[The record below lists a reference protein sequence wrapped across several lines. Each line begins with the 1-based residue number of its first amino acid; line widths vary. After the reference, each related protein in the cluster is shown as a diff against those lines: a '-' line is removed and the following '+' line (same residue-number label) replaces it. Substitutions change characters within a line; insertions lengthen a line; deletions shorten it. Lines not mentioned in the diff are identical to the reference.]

1 MSRPHNWMRVA
12 SLTTTR
18 AIYPAVRLFAS
29 SWKVSGHSVA
39 VASFPV
45 VELTA
50 QAAITTRAGDRRHHL
65 VCRSCGLTLDVDG
78 VTGGTPC
85 LDAPCADGFVLEALE
100 VTFWGTCPSCRT

>member
-1 MSRPHNWMRVA
+1 MRVA

-29 SWKVSGHSVA
+29 SWKDSGDRVLL
-39 VASFPV
+39 ASFPD
-45 VELTA
+45 VELPA
-50 QAAITTRAGDRRHHL
+50 QAAFPTRAGDRRHHL
-65 VCRSCGLTLDVDG
+65 VCRACGLTLDVDG
-78 VTGGTPC
+78 VTGGTPS